1 MTNKEKYI
9 SLLTSVPNT
18 DGLVEWLCKTDFF
31 TAPASTKYH
40 GAYEQGL
47 VEHSLNVLSELMASK
62 NAKLFTDES
71 IIKVALLHDICKAN
85 TYLRTIKAQKS
96 YETEVVQSAKPY
108 SIKRDDRGLYVW
120 TNKETYEFKDDFPY
134 GHGEKSVLLA
144 SRFIDL
150 TEEEIM
156 AIRWHMGA
164 FDEAVKGGFNLSQVF
179 ERYPLA
185 LELHIADLRASYLVE
200 KR

>member
-9 SLLTSVPNT
+9 SILSKVPNT
-18 DGLVEWLCKTDFF
+18 ERLIEWLCTTDFF

-40 GAYEQGL
+40 GSYEQGL
-47 VEHSLNVLSELMASK
+47 VEHSINVYTELTTSK
-62 NAKLFTDES
+62 NAKMFSSES

-85 TYLRTIKAQKS
+85 FYTVDYKN
-96 YETEVVQSAKPY
+96 AKINGQWERVLFY
-108 SIKRDDRGLYVW
+108 AV
-120 TNKETYEFKDDFPY
+120 KDDFPY

-150 TEEEIM
+150 TDDETM

-164 FDEAVKGGFNLSQVF
+164 FDEAVKGGFNLSQVY
-179 ERYPLA
+179 EKYPLA
-185 LELHIADLRASYLVE
+185 VELHIADLRASYLVE

>member
-9 SLLTSVPNT
+9 SLLTSIPNT

-40 GAYEQGL
+40 NSFEGGL
-47 VEHSLNVLSELMASK
+47 VAHSLAVLSELRASK

-85 TYLRTIKAQKS
+85 FYAVDYRN
-96 YETEVVQSAKPY
+96 AKIDGKWEQVPY
-108 SIKRDDRGLYVW
+108 YTV
-120 TNKETYEFKDDFPY
+120 KDDFPY

-150 TEEEIM
+150 TEEESV

-164 FDEAVKGGFNLSQVF
+164 FDVAVKGGFNLSQVF

-200 KR
+200 KREK

>member
-1 MTNKEKYI
+1 MTNREKYI
-9 SLLTSVPNT
+9 SILSQVPNA
-18 DGLVEWLCKTDFF
+18 DGMVEWLTKTDFF
-31 TAPASTKYH
+31 TAPASTKFH

-47 VEHSLNVLSELMASK
+47 VEHSLNVLTELKTSK
-62 NAKLFTDES
+62 NANRFSEES

-85 TYLRTIKAQKS
+85 FY
-96 YETEVVQSAKPY
+96 VVDYRNAKIDGKWEQVPFY
-108 SIKRDDRGLYVW
+108 TV
-120 TNKETYEFKDDFPY
+120 KDDFPY

-150 TEEEIM
+150 TDEEMM

-164 FDEAVKGGFNLSQVF
+164 FDEAVKGGFNLSQVY
-179 ERYPLA
+179 EKYPLA

>member
-1 MTNKEKYI
+1 MNNREKYI
-9 SLLTSVPNT
+9 TILSEVPNT
-18 DGLVEWLCKTDFF
+18 ERLIEWLDTTDFF

-40 GAYEQGL
+40 GAYEGGL
-47 VEHSLNVLSELMASK
+47 VEHSLNVYEQLLISE
-62 NAKLFTDES
+62 NACRFGKES

-85 TYLRTIKAQKS
+85 FYTVDYLN
-96 YETEVVQSAKPY
+96 AK
-108 SIKRDDRGLYVW
+108 IDGQWDRVPFYAV
-120 TNKETYEFKDDFPY
+120 NDDFPY
-134 GHGEKSVLLA
+134 GHGEKSVLWA
-144 SRFIDL
+144 SRYTDL
-150 TEEEIM
+150 TEEETM

>member
-9 SLLTSVPNT
+9 SILSKVPNT
-18 DGLVEWLCKTDFF
+18 ERLIEWLCTTDFF

-40 GAYEQGL
+40 GSYESGL
-47 VEHSLNVLSELMASK
+47 VEHSLNVLTELTTSK
-62 NAKLFTDES
+62 NAKMFSSES

-85 TYLRTIKAQKS
+85 FYTVDYRN
-96 YETEVVQSAKPY
+96 AKIDGQWERVPFY
-108 SIKRDDRGLYVW
+108 AV
-120 TNKETYEFKDDFPY
+120 KDNFPY

-150 TEEEIM
+150 TDEETM

-164 FDEAVKGGFNLSQVF
+164 FDEAVKGGFNLSQVY

-185 LELHIADLRASYLVE
+185 VELHIADLRASYLVE

>member
-9 SLLTSVPNT
+9 SILSKVPNT
-18 DGLVEWLCKTDFF
+18 ERLIEWLCTTDFF
-31 TAPASTKYH
+31 TAPASTKFH
-40 GAYEQGL
+40 GAYEGGL
-47 VEHSLNVLSELMASK
+47 VEHSLNVYVQLKASK
-62 NAKLFTDES
+62 NSHLFADES
-71 IIKVALLHDICKAN
+71 IIKVAILHDICKAN
-85 TYLRTIKAQKS
+85 FYTVDYRN
-96 YETEVVQSAKPY
+96 AKIDGQWERVPFY
-108 SIKRDDRGLYVW
+108 TV
-120 TNKETYEFKDDFPY
+120 KDDFPY

-150 TEEEIM
+150 TDEESV

-164 FDEAVKGGFNLSQVF
+164 FDEAVKGGFNLSQVY

-200 KR
+200 KRE

>member
-40 GAYEQGL
+40 GSYEGGL
-47 VEHSLNVLSELMASK
+47 VEHSLNVYEQLLMSE
-62 NAKLFTDES
+62 NAGRFGKES

-85 TYLRTIKAQKS
+85 FYAVDYRN
-96 YETEVVQSAKPY
+96 AKIDGKWEQVPY
-108 SIKRDDRGLYVW
+108 YTV
-120 TNKETYEFKDDFPY
+120 KDDFPY

-144 SRFIDL
+144 SRFL
-150 TEEEIM
+150 RLSEEEMM
-156 AIRWHMGA
+156 AIRFHMGA
-164 FDEAVKGGFNLSQVF
+164 FDEAVKGGFNLSQVY
-179 ERYPLA
+179 EKYPLA
-185 LELHIADLRASYLVE
+185 LELHIADLRATYLVE
-200 KR
+200 KRGV

>member
-1 MTNKEKYI
+1 MTNREKYI
-9 SLLTSVPNT
+9 TILSEVPNT
-18 DGLVEWLCKTDFF
+18 ERLIEWLYTTDFF

-40 GAYEQGL
+40 GAYEGGL
-47 VEHSLNVLSELMASK
+47 VEHSLNVYEQLLMSE
-62 NAKLFTDES
+62 NAGCFGKES

-85 TYLRTIKAQKS
+85 FYTVDYRN
-96 YETEVVQSAKPY
+96 AKIDGQWERVPFY
-108 SIKRDDRGLYVW
+108 AV
-120 TNKETYEFKDDFPY
+120 KDDFPY

-144 SRFIDL
+144 SRYIDL
-150 TEEEIM
+150 TEEETM

-164 FDEAVKGGFNLSQVF
+164 FDEAVNGGFNLSQVF

-200 KR
+200 KRK

>member
-1 MTNKEKYI
+1 MTNREKYI
-9 SLLTSVPNT
+9 SILSQVPNT
-18 DGLVEWLCKTDFF
+18 ERLIEWLDTTDFF

-40 GAYEQGL
+40 GAYEGGL
-47 VEHSLNVLSELMASK
+47 VEHSLNVLTELKTSK
-62 NAKLFTDES
+62 NAVQFTEES
-71 IIKVALLHDICKAN
+71 IIKVALLHDLCKAN
-85 TYLRTIKAQKS
+85 FYTVDYRN
-96 YETEVVQSAKPY
+96 AKIDGKWEQVPFY
-108 SIKRDDRGLYVW
+108 TV
-120 TNKETYEFKDDFPY
+120 KDDFPY

-150 TEEEIM
+150 TEQEQV

-200 KR
+200 KREK